1 MISNDNF
8 KAIAELDLDAIKV
21 KLMHQ
26 ESGEGW
32 SLEKAN
38 MVEFEYRRFLI
49 LMKSYPTEET
59 APLFD
64 VDTFWHYHILDT
76 LKYAKDCE
84 EIFGYFLHHFP
95 YVGLRG
101 EADEEAHHRVGER
114 MKELYEQTFGE
125 DYIRATPQ
133 TDVAGAPLTAFSSAP
148 SVAFSS
154 RAPADADVSAKT
166 AFSSRAP
173 VDVSA
178 KTAFSSRAPADA
190 SMKTAFSSAAV
201 QKTAFSSAATKV
213 AFSSRAPAAADTT
226 MKTAFSSAAVKTA
239 FSSAATKT
247 AFSSRAPSV
256 AFSSRAPA
264 QASATAFS
272 SAAVQSADASANTAF
287 SSAPATKP
295 EASQASRFYSDRP
308 SLNAQK

>member
-125 DYIRATPQ
+125 DYIRATPV
-133 TDVAGAPLTAFSSAP
+133 TDVAGAPHTAFSSAATKTAFSSRAP
-148 SVAFSS
+148 AVAFSS
-154 RAPADADVSAKT
+154 RAPAV

-173 VDVSA
+173 ATTDISA
-178 KTAFSSRAPADA
+178 KTAFSSRAPAEA
-190 SMKTAFSSAAV
+190 GM
-201 QKTAFSSAATKV
+201 KTAFSSAATKV
-213 AFSSRAPAAADTT
+213 AFSSRAPEVGDTT

-264 QASATAFS
+264 NATAFS
-272 SAAVQSADASANTAF
+272 SAAVQSTDAAANTAF
-287 SSAPATKP
+287 SSAPAVQP
-295 EASQASRFYSDRP
+295 EAAQASRFYSDRP
-308 SLNAQK
+308 SLSAQK